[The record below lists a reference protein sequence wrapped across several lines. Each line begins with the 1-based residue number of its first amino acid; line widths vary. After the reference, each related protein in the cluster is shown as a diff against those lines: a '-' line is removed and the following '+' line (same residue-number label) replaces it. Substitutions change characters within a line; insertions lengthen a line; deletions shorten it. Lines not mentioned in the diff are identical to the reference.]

1 VNPGRP
7 IRVLHCPASVGGN
20 PQGLARA
27 ERELGL
33 RSRSVVFHPSK
44 FRYPVDE
51 VLCPPAARPAAM
63 AACRELSRFRLFWK
77 ALREAD
83 VIHFNFGETTMPQGA
98 HGIAWPGS
106 PFGPGLHRLYG
117 LYARGLEMRDLSWLK
132 RAGKGI
138 VVTYQGDDARQG
150 DYCRSHFRVHPV
162 DEVEPGYYHP
172 AVDAHK
178 RKRIARFDALADRIY
193 SVNPDLLHVLP
204 ERAEFVPYASV
215 DPREWPAVPWTLGSD
230 EVPVV
235 AHAPSHRGV
244 KGTRFILEAVQRLRA
259 ENVPLEFVLVEDLT
273 HAEARRLYQ
282 RAHLLV
288 DQVLLGW
295 YGAVAVEFMALG
307 KPVICYIRE
316 DDLRFLPPGMRAD
329 LPIIS
334 ASPDTIYAT
343 LKTWLTRRRGEGPE
357 VGRRGRA
364 YVEAWHDPLKIAA
377 RLKADYESIFAA
389 RR

>member
-1 VNPGRP
+1 MNPGRP

-51 VLCPPAARPAAM
+51 VLCPPTARPAAM
-63 AACRELSRFRLFWK
+63 AVYRELSRFRLFWK

-83 VIHFNFGETTMPQGA
+83 IVHFNFGETAMPQGA
-98 HGIAWPGS
+98 HRVPWPGS
-106 PFGPGLHRLYG
+106 PFGSGLHRLYG
-117 LYARGLEMRDLSWLK
+117 LYARALEMRDLAWLK

-138 VVTYQGDDARQG
+138 VVTFQGDDARQG
-150 DYCRSHFRVHPV
+150 DYCRDHFRTHPV

-204 ERAEFVPYASV
+204 DRAAFVPYASV
-215 DPREWPAVPWTLGSD
+215 DPREWPVVPWTLAKG

-235 AHAPSHRGV
+235 AHAPSHRRV

-259 ENVPLEFVLVEDLT
+259 ENVPLEFVLIEDLT
-273 HAEARRLYQ
+273 HTEARRLYE

-295 YGAVAVEFMALG
+295 YGAVAVEFMAMG

-316 DDLRFLPPGMRAD
+316 ADLGFLPPGMRAD
-329 LPIIS
+329 LPVIS
-334 ASPDTIYAT
+334 TGPDAIYAT
-343 LKTWLTRRRGEGPE
+343 LKTWLTRRRGELAD

-377 RLKADYESIFAA
+377 RLKADYESICAA